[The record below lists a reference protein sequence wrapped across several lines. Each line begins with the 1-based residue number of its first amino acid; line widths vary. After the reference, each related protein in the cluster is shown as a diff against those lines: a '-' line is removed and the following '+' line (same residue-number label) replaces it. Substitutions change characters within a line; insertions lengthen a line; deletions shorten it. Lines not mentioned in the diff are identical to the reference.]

1 MDRAGLIAEAA
12 TDSHPSWPSNQG
24 TFRFLH
30 PGSPGCDLPTAR
42 RKGYTAR
49 RKLKQVPDLYVHQV
63 GLKARNLE
71 RLRARQ
77 RLEEESGRYI
87 DLYDFA
93 PVGCCTMDAAG
104 HIQDINLTGAE
115 LLGAPRRELRGQLF
129 AAVAPLE
136 DSRPFRAHLKRCV
149 ETKAR
154 VTSELTFSL
163 GTRGTRTV
171 QIISDPVL
179 DWSGATIGC
188 RTAFI
193 DISETKQ
200 LENKLR
206 LLSEAGPAL
215 TSSLD
220 SSAIL
225 DAVARIAVPELAGL
239 CMVDVLGESGEIE
252 RPLVAFADP
261 TKQKLLARRLK
272 QLTPSPGQTIQARV
286 IESGEPVLLP
296 ELSDQIRERIIRH
309 HAHPDAMRA
318 AGIRSLIVVPLFA
331 RGRTFGALTLAVVTS
346 HERYSFSDLQLAQ
359 DLATRSALAMDNAR
373 LYVEAQNAIA
383 ARDTIVALVSHDL
396 KNPLAVIFMTAAR
409 MLKVPGRKDRRAE
422 SRKFIESVHRSA
434 ERMNRLIQDLLDV
447 SSIEAGQFS
456 IDKRPQP
463 VTSLVVEAV
472 EAVQVQAAARSLRLE
487 TGLPQGNLCVD
498 CDADRV
504 SQVLANLLGNA
515 IKFTEPGGTIL
526 VRVEPR
532 ASGVL
537 FSVADTGP
545 GIPVPHLPHV
555 FDRFWRTP
563 DPARKGT
570 GLGLSIAK
578 GIVEAHGGRIWVES
592 QVGHGSVFFFT
603 LPLTRP

>member
-1 MDRAGLIAEAA
+1 M
-12 TDSHPSWPSNQG
+12 
-24 TFRFLH
+24 
-30 PGSPGCDLPTAR
+30 AR
-42 RKGYTAR
+42 RR
-49 RKLKQVPDLYVHQV
+49 LKQVPDLDVHQV
-63 GLKARNLE
+63 GLEART
-71 RLRARQ
+71 
-77 RLEEESGRYI
+77 S

-129 AAVAPLE
+129 SAVAPLE
-136 DSRPFRAHLKRCV
+136 DSRPFRAHLKQCV

-154 VTSELTFSL
+154 VTSELAFSL
-163 GTRGTRTV
+163 GKRTNGAD
-171 QIISDPVL
+171 ISDPVL

-215 TSSLD
+215 ASSLD
-220 SSAIL
+220 SAAIL
-225 DAVARIAVPELAGL
+225 DAVARIAVPALAGL

-252 RPLVAFADP
+252 RPLVVFADASR
-261 TKQKLLARRLK
+261 QKLLAHRLK

-296 ELSDQIRERIIRH
+296 ELSDAIRERIVRH
-309 HAHPDAMRA
+309 HPHPDAMRA
-318 AGIRSLIVVPLFA
+318 ARIRSLIVVPLFA
-331 RGRTFGALTLAVVTS
+331 RGRTFGALTLAAVTS
-346 HERYSFSDLQLAQ
+346 HERYSLSDLQLAQ

-383 ARDTIVALVSHDL
+383 ARDTVVALVSHDL

-463 VTSLVVEAV
+463 VTSLVVDAV

-487 TGLPQGNLCVD
+487 TRLPQGNLWVD

-504 SQVLANLLGNA
+504 SQV
-515 IKFTEPGGTIL
+515 
-526 VRVEPR
+526 
-532 ASGVL
+532 
-537 FSVADTGP
+537 
-545 GIPVPHLPHV
+545 
-555 FDRFWRTP
+555 
-563 DPARKGT
+563 
-570 GLGLSIAK
+570 
-578 GIVEAHGGRIWVES
+578 GR
-592 QVGHGSVFFFT
+592 GSVFFFT